1 MNKQRNNNP
10 CFLLCFL
17 LFLLSFRTH
26 VRDETIISK
35 GGIFELGFF
44 KPGKSQN
51 HYIGIWYKKL
61 SVDSVKTVVW
71 VANRDK
77 PVLDPSTSKL
87 TLYGNGDLV
96 ILNQTE
102 KASPIWSTN
111 SLNATEAVLG
121 DDGNLVLRDGS
132 NPSLVIWQSFDYP
145 TCTWLPGGKIGLNKK
160 TKEPQLLTSWRNQE
174 DPAPGIFTLELDP
187 AGTDQTLIRW
197 NKSEQFWRSGVW
209 DEQKHTFSLLPSK
222 MTGDYTVNLS
232 YISNVNESCFTF
244 NLFSR
249 SILTRLVMDV
259 SGQIKQYTWSD
270 TTQTA
275 NLLWSLPE
283 QLCDVYGI
291 CGPFGNCNQDTMK
304 CECLPGFVKR
314 SPSDWDLQDSTG
326 GCARN
331 TSLQCGNKDVF
342 LPLSNSNLPENPHS
356 PQVNGVEECK
366 LACESTCTCNAY
378 AYRDSECQLW
388 DGDMLNV
395 KQQSDG
401 RAGNLYLKLSAFDVG
416 SRVLSPAP
424 ITEVRKRKV
433 IIWKIILPV
442 LLLTATLIGVLG
454 CIYLFKRNKASER
467 GVFADFLKTKATHND
482 VTLDTNLFN
491 DSKTEEETRELQIF
505 NRSCLA
511 IATNNFSWTNKLGE
525 GGFGPVHKN
534 RAVDRPSM
542 TEVDVMLSSETD
554 RPSPGEP
561 PFTYPTS
568 SDDFQKLFY
577 SNNNVTI
584 TKVEGR

>member
-1 MNKQRNNNP
+1 MNIESDAQVLGAKVCTAVGCDMHSDDTLNMVDQD
-10 CFLLCFL
+10 FSAVGESL
-17 LFLLSFRTH
+17 TG
-26 VRDETIISK
+26 DETIISK

-44 KPGKSQN
+44 KP
-51 HYIGIWYKKL
+51 
-61 SVDSVKTVVW
+61 VDLVKTVVW
-71 VANRDK
+71 VANRDN

-87 TLYGNGDLV
+87 KLFGNGNLV

-102 KASPIWSTN
+102 KAPPIWSAN

-145 TCTWLPGGKIGLNKK
+145 TDTWLPGGKIRLNKK

-187 AGTDQTLIRW
+187 AGTDQTLIRR
-197 NKSEQFWRSGVW
+197 NKSEQFWRSGLW
-209 DEQKHTFSLLPSK
+209 DEQKRTFSLLPSK
-222 MTGDYTVNLS
+222 MTGDYT
-232 YISNVNESCFTF
+232 
-244 NLFSR
+244 
-249 SILTRLVMDV
+249 
-259 SGQIKQYTWSD
+259 
-270 TTQTA
+270 
-275 NLLWSLPE
+275 
-283 QLCDVYGI
+283 
-291 CGPFGNCNQDTMK
+291 DTMK
-304 CECLPGFVKR
+304 CECLPGFVER

-342 LPLSNSNLPENPHS
+342 LPMSTSNLPENPHS

-401 RAGNLYLKLSAFDVG
+401 RAGNLYLKLSAFDVR

-424 ITEVRKRKV
+424 ITE
-433 IIWKIILPV
+433 
-442 LLLTATLIGVLG
+442 ATVIGVLG

-467 GVFADFLKTKATHND
+467 GKLKRLQGVFTDFLKTKATHND
-482 VTLDTNLFN
+482 ITLDTNLFN
-491 DSKTEEETRELQIF
+491 DCKTEEETQELQIF

-511 IATNNFSWTNKLGE
+511 IATNNYSWTNKLGE
-525 GGFGPVHKN
+525 GGFGPVHMGKLQNGQEIAVKRLSQSSGQGIIEFKN
-534 RAVDRPSM
+534 EILLISKLKHRNLVKLLGCCIEGD
-542 TEVDVMLSSETD
+542 EKMLIYEYMPNKSLDTFLFDPKEKASLDWDT
-554 RPSPGEP
+554 RFNIIGGIARGASLPSPR
-561 PFTYPTS
+561 FSIKSYT
-568 SDDFQKLFY
+568 
-577 SNNNVTI
+577 
-584 TKVEGR
+584 